1 MQKKNKK
8 NPVLDVLYYFSKN
21 SEGVYIVKA
30 CEFLEYIVIHLM
42 GKVRHINNNVN
53 SDFVR
58 I

>member
-1 MQKKNKK
+1 M
-8 NPVLDVLYYFSKN
+8 
-21 SEGVYIVKA
+21 KA